1 MRKIGRTRQHIRYV
15 SCMIAAV
22 IGLLQ
27 PCAALAVEEANTEV
41 IQEEGTEE
49 GASEGNAVNYITA
62 FEKLAEEDAYFPC
75 MYKPSLEEL
84 VSAFPETLS
93 AWIDEGATLLEL
105 EVTWECEEDF
115 DATLAESYVFYP
127 QWDDVSYPIADS
139 VKDNIEIPLIRVEVP
154 SGNNVI
160 SNLEEAKNG
169 LQGILQRKNILA
181 LVYLCDKYE
190 VKQEPSYD
198 SGTIHTVVCGQSVQ
212 IIDVEPNAYG
222 SVWYQVLFYRN
233 ETAYKGYIEKEYLA
247 TSDEDF
253 AEWENTYLDLS
264 TLPSTMTSDDG
275 YPDVDQFPASY
286 QNALYA
292 LKQKHPNWIFV
303 RMDTGID
310 WATAIE
316 KELGDKSLVPS
327 KSSGSWQ
334 NGTYGQGWSYA
345 SEGILKYYMDP
356 RNFLT
361 DPEIFQFEQLTFN
374 SSYHTTTA
382 VQEVLKNSFMS
393 STIPGDSQTYA
404 QAFTGIGQNLG
415 VSPFH
420 LASRVLQEQGTK
432 GSSALISGTYAGYE
446 GYYNYFNVGASGKTD
461 KEVVQSGLK
470 RAISEGWN
478 TRYKSLY
485 GGAAIIGAKYI
496 LQGQDTLYLE
506 KFNVSN
512 GGYPNFT
519 HQYMQNIQAPSS
531 ESVNIRKAYNNAGAL
546 ENSFVFK
553 IPVYLNM
560 PASACSKPETTDAI
574 TLDKTAIDSLEVN
587 RTVVLIPYV
596 NGSKVDYVSNMTFA
610 SSNPTV
616 ADVDSQG
623 KVTAKSPGTTTI
635 SCTRKGANTATCT
648 VTVIKAN
655 PTVSTPV
662 LSPRTY
668 QDGLKL
674 SDIALPDGWEWTNAG
689 TKIGVG
695 TFSYP
700 ALYTPEDTTKYNT
713 VTKEISFTIT
723 KAIPNCQ
730 MPEKLEAK
738 TGMVLGE
745 IELPNGFTWE
755 SNVETELKEA
765 GEFTFYVSYN
775 PDEKNYYTVEHIPII
790 VHVIKSNDGQDDN
803 NGNTSSGSTSS
814 GSTSSGSTSNGSTS
828 SGSTSNGST
837 SNGSTS
843 SGSTSN
849 GSTSNG
855 STSNGSSSNGST
867 SSGSTSSGSTSN
879 GSTSSG
885 STSNGSTS
893 NGSTSSGSTSS
904 GSTSSGST
912 SNGSTSSG
920 SSSNGS
926 TSSGSSSNGSTSSG
940 STSNG
945 STSSGSSSNGS
956 TSNGSTSSGST
967 SSGSTSNG
975 STSSGSTSNGS
986 TSNGSTS
993 NGSTSNGSTSS
1004 GSSSNGSTSSGS
1016 TSNGSTSSGSTSNGS
1031 TSNGSTSSGSTS
1043 SGSTLNGSTSINTTS
1058 SSASSSVP
1066 GNQVPVGNGTNGNA
1080 TDQNVA
1086 TGENTNNGDSSYD
1099 NTDNNS
1105 TGNTATP
1112 NGNADNSNIGNSN
1125 TVNNSVNNN
1134 ATDHTTNTGNQN
1146 PSNGNT
1152 TAGSG
1157 TVIGKANNTGSNSI
1171 ISESTPVGENT
1182 GSTNEP
1188 AQNDEVQDDSQTTGE
1203 EAVFRPSVTMQ
1214 MEDTTFLTVEKLQMA
1229 KEQNFNLVLNMGN
1242 HAAWSINVDSVD
1254 VSALS
1259 DVDMGIELGTENIP
1273 ADLIAAILNG
1283 NKYLEFTLYHDGLF
1297 GFGPVL
1303 NIALDPSNN
1312 GRYAN
1317 LFYYNSEIEELEF
1330 IDAVVI
1336 DADGIASFQMDHAS
1350 CYVIIVS
1357 DSSMEGVPITDES
1370 VNPIAKWIVI
1380 IVIVCMVLLVIG
1392 GGIFFYKSRE
1402 DDEEEDEDE
1411 EEEADLDNDFEDI
1424 EEIDDG
1430 EEEDEEEYLEEEGLD
1445 EEEYLDEEEGLDEEE
1460 YADDKE
1466 SLEEGSLD
1474 VIEKAREI
1482 EEKTPHKPVHKPE
1495 LQIITLKKPVDT
1507 KPERVEDGS
1516 AEDDWIE
1523 DEDWQEPD
1531 KPQKEQIERFA
1542 DDHAEDDWIDDD
1554 EWNIENDWMD
1564 DAEWERKKGQE
1575 EKRNK

>member
-587 RTVVLIPYV
+587 KTVVLIPYV

-745 IELPNGFTWE
+745 IELPNGFIWE

-790 VHVIKSNDGQDDN
+790 VHVIKSKDDQDDN
-803 NGNTSSGSTSS
+803 NGNTSSGSTSSGSTSSGSTSS

-837 SNGSTS
+837 SSGSTSNGSTS

-849 GSTSNG
+849 GSTS
-855 STSNGSSSNGST
+855 S
-867 SSGSTSSGSTSN
+867 

-920 SSSNGS
+920 STSNGS
-926 TSSGSSSNGSTSSG
+926 TSSGSTSSGSTSSGSTSSG

-945 STSSGSSSNGS
+945 STSNGS
-956 TSNGSTSSGST
+956 TSSGSTSSGSTSSGST

-986 TSNGSTS
+986 TS
-993 NGSTSNGSTSS
+993 
-1004 GSSSNGSTSSGS
+1004 SGS
-1016 TSNGSTSSGSTSNGS
+1016 TSNGSTS
-1031 TSNGSTSSGSTS
+1031 
-1043 SGSTLNGSTSINTTS
+1043 NGSTSINTTS

-1080 TDQNVA
+1080 TDQNA
-1086 TGENTNNGDSSYD
+1086 ETGENTNNGDSSYD

-1105 TGNTATP
+1105 AGNTAAP

-1125 TVNNSVNNN
+1125 TVNNSANNN
-1134 ATDHTTNTGNQN
+1134 ATDHTTNTGSQN

-1214 MEDTTFLTVEKLQMA
+1214 MEDTTILTVEKLQMA

-1242 HAAWSINVDSVD
+1242 HATWSINVDSVD
-1254 VSALS
+1254 VSVLS

-1297 GFGPVL
+1297 GFDPVL

-1336 DADGIASFQMDHAS
+1336 NADGIASFQMDHAS

-1402 DDEEEDEDE
+1402 DDEEEAEDE
-1411 EEEADLDNDFEDI
+1411 EDDEEEADLDNDFEDI
-1424 EEIDDG
+1424 EEIDGG
-1430 EEEDEEEYLEEEGLD
+1430 EEEEEDSD

-1460 YADDKE
+1460 YLDEEGLDEEEYLDEEEDLEEEEYADDKE
-1466 SLEEGSLD
+1466 SLAEEGSLD

-1482 EEKTPHKPVHKPE
+1482 EEKAPPKPVHKPE

-1507 KPERVEDGS
+1507 KPECVEDDS

-1564 DAEWERKKGQE
+1564 DAEWERKNGQE
-1575 EKRNK
+1575 QKRNK